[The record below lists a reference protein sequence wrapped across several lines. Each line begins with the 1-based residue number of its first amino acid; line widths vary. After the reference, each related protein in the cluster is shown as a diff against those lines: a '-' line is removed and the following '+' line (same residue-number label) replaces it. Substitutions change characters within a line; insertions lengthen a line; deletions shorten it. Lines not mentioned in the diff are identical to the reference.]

1 VSQHHRKTFSES
13 RASGWGMGL
22 YRKRS
27 EGWIAGLCSGL
38 ARYWDVPNWVVRL
51 AAMALLISTGAL
63 AFWLYIVA
71 WVAIAPAPSRWSES
85 AADSGEVE
93 KEFDENRHV
102 YRRKTAFRYTD
113 APSEQIK
120 KVQGRMAAAVTRVE
134 AMEQYVASRQY
145 DLNREFSKR

>member
-1 VSQHHRKTFSES
+1 MSQRYRKTFSEN

-51 AAMALLISTGAL
+51 AAVALLMFTGAL
-63 AFWLYIVA
+63 AFWLYILA

-102 YRRKTAFRYTD
+102 YRRKTPFRYTD
-113 APSEQIK
+113 APSERMK
-120 KVQGRMAAAVTRVE
+120 KVQGRMTAAVTRVE
-134 AMEQYVASRQY
+134 AMERYVTSRQY
-145 DLNREFSKR
+145 DLNREFSKL